1 MRRDLSLC
9 AVAAL
14 LVIAGVDGCHRRSLA
29 SRAGA
34 QTPPDSVEGVVRV
47 VGVEAASNT
56 VLATD
61 DGQPA
66 LVLSGTPLLSRVA
79 GLRVAVLGKQ
89 DDRRFTVSRFAV
101 IAANGV
107 RAVDGRLT
115 ADGNGLVLVTPAGA
129 RYTVIGASSGLRADV
144 GHRVWIAG
152 ILDGQVVSYGVID

>member
-1 MRRDLSLC
+1 MRRDLLMC
-9 AVAAL
+9 AAAAL
-14 LVIAGVDGCHRRSLA
+14 FVIAGVDGCHRRSLA

-34 QTPPDSVEGVVRV
+34 QTPPDSIEGVVRV

-66 LVLSGTPLLSRVA
+66 LVLSGAPLLSRVA
-79 GLRVAVLGKQ
+79 GLRVAVLGKK
-89 DDRRFTVSRFAV
+89 DDGHLKVSRFVV

-107 RAVDGRLT
+107 RAADGRLT
-115 ADGNGLVLVTPAGA
+115 VDGNGLVLVTPSGA
-129 RYTVIGASSGLRADV
+129 RYTVNGASSALRADV

-152 ILDGQVVSYGVID
+152 LLDGQVVSYGVID